1 MNNSITKLKD
11 FELDKISGGITAK
24 QKKTLASAIKNACA
38 LISGFA
44 AIGLQHLVMRKTHL
58 ISKVSEGCTK
68 LFGEKGSDD
77 LGTYYDPTLFSNCA
91 FGFSLGVISTA
102 PSAVACIGG
111 LKLGE
116 WICKK
121 LNLED

>member
-11 FELDKISGGITAK
+11 FELDEISGGITAK
-24 QKKTLASAIKNACA
+24 QKKTLASAIKSACA

-77 LGTYYDPTLFSNCA
+77 LGTYYDPTLFSKLCILFLTRCNFYSA
-91 FGFSLGVISTA
+91 FSSGMYRRIKIRRMDL
-102 PSAVACIGG
+102 
-111 LKLGE
+111 
-116 WICKK
+116 
-121 LNLED
+121 

>member
-11 FELDKISGGITAK
+11 FELDEISGGITAK

-68 LFGEKGSDD
+68 LFGEKGSDFKLCIWFLTRCNFYSACSSGMYRRIKIRRMD
-77 LGTYYDPTLFSNCA
+77 L
-91 FGFSLGVISTA
+91 
-102 PSAVACIGG
+102 
-111 LKLGE
+111 
-116 WICKK
+116 
-121 LNLED
+121 